1 MDLFPWHTDCSYEEQ
16 PTRYFALQVLRPDR
30 CGGGVLSI
38 LDVGKLGR
46 LLSPAAK
53 AALMRLEYRVTT
65 PPEFIKTPERQAL
78 VVRVAAPGEPGVW
91 DMAMRYR
98 EDILTPLSE
107 GAAKALSD
115 VKGILSSKEAVSR
128 LTLQLTAADLPE
140 RSILVVDNRRW
151 LHARTAV
158 RDPMRHLRRIRWDA
172 APF

>member
-46 LLSPAAK
+46 LLPPATK
-53 AALMRLEYRVTT
+53 AALMRPEYRVTT
-65 PPEFIKTPERQAL
+65 PPEFIKTPERQQAL
-78 VVRVAAPGEPGVW
+78 VVRVAAPGVGG
-91 DMAMRYR
+91 MAMRYR

-107 GAAKALSD
+107 GAAQALSD
-115 VKGILSSKEAVSR
+115 VKEILSSKEAVSR
-128 LTLQLTAADLPE
+128 LALQLTAADLPE
-140 RSILVVDNRRW
+140 RSILVMDNRRW

-172 APF
+172 VPF